1 VGASPAPLTRSRVS
15 AAERERIAE
24 RLRGACADERLS
36 VETFIARL
44 DSVYSVRTHADLAQ
58 LVADI
63 PEPSWLS
70 RTCLEAVTVTSR
82 WLHQV
87 GAAWREPRAVPLV
100 LPNREQVVLGRSR
113 TCDRV
118 VLSPT
123 VSRRHALLRHV
134 EGRWLIQDCG
144 SANGTFLNGWRV
156 EAETEVHTGDELA
169 VGDVRFVVQ
178 SAPADLRHVRD
189 EASPA
194 P

>member
-1 VGASPAPLTRSRVS
+1 VGAGSAPLAHPRVS

-58 LVADI
+58 LIADL

-82 WLHQV
+82 WLQQI
-87 GAAWREPRAVPLV
+87 GTAWREPRTVPLV
-100 LPNREQVVLGRSR
+100 LPQRDHVVLGRSR
-113 TCDRV
+113 SCDRV
-118 VLSPT
+118 VLNPT

-134 EGRWLIQDCG
+134 EDRWLIEDCG
-144 SANGTFLNGWRV
+144 SANGTYLNGWRV
-156 EAETEVHTGDELA
+156 DAATEIRPGDELA

-178 SAPADLRHVRD
+178 PVSAGVRRVTG
-189 EASPA
+189 EASRVP
-194 P
+194 

>member
-1 VGASPAPLTRSRVS
+1 VIRPRVS

-44 DSVYSVRTHADLAQ
+44 DSVYAVRTHADLAQ

-63 PEPSWLS
+63 PEPNWLS

-87 GAAWREPRAVPLV
+87 GTAWRQPRSVPLV

-113 TCDRV
+113 SCDRV
-118 VLSPT
+118 VLHPT
-123 VSRRHALLRHV
+123 VSRRHALLRQA

-156 EAETEVHTGDELA
+156 DAEMEIRPGDELA
-169 VGDVRFVVQ
+169 VGDVRFVLQVP
-178 SAPADLRHVRD
+178 PAGVRRVTG
-189 EASPA
+189 EASPV

>member
-1 VGASPAPLTRSRVS
+1 MSLDAPASLRQYPVVGASPAPQTRSRVS

-63 PEPSWLS
+63 PEPNWLS
-70 RTCLEAVTVTSR
+70 RTCLDAVTSASR

-100 LPNREQVVLGRSR
+100 
-113 TCDRV
+113 
-118 VLSPT
+118 
-123 VSRRHALLRHV
+123 
-134 EGRWLIQDCG
+134 
-144 SANGTFLNGWRV
+144 
-156 EAETEVHTGDELA
+156 
-169 VGDVRFVVQ
+169 
-178 SAPADLRHVRD
+178 
-189 EASPA
+189 
-194 P
+194 

>member
-1 VGASPAPLTRSRVS
+1 VVRPRVS

-44 DSVYSVRTHADLAQ
+44 DSVYAVRTHADLAQ

-63 PEPSWLS
+63 PEPNWLS

-82 WLHQV
+82 WLRQV
-87 GAAWREPRAVPLV
+87 GTAWREPRTFPLV

-118 VLSPT
+118 VLNPT
-123 VSRRHALLRHV
+123 VSRRHALLRQV
-134 EGRWLIQDCG
+134 EGRWLIRDCG
-144 SANGTFLNGWRV
+144 SVNGTFLNGWRV
-156 EAETEVHTGDELA
+156 DAETEIRSGDELA
-169 VGDVRFVVQ
+169 IGDVRFVIQ
-178 SAPADLRHVRD
+178 SAPAEWRRVTG
-189 EASPA
+189 EASPM

>member
-1 VGASPAPLTRSRVS
+1 MGVSSAPVIRPRVS
-15 AAERERIAE
+15 AAERERVAE

-44 DSVYSVRTHADLAQ
+44 DSVYSVRTQADLAQ

-70 RTCLEAVTVTSR
+70 RTCLDAVTVTSR

-87 GAAWREPRAVPLV
+87 GSAWREPRAITLV
-100 LPNREQVVLGRSR
+100 LPDREQVVLGRSR
-113 TCDRV
+113 SCDRV
-118 VLSPT
+118 ILSPT
-123 VSRRHALLRHV
+123 VSRRHALLRQV

-144 SANGTFLNGWRV
+144 SVNGTFLNGWRV
-156 EAETEVHTGDELA
+156 QCETEIRPGDELA

-178 SAPADLRHVRD
+178 QAPAGVRRVTG
-189 EASPA
+189 EASPV

>member
-1 VGASPAPLTRSRVS
+1 LIRSRVS

-63 PEPSWLS
+63 PEPGWLS

-87 GAAWREPRAVPLV
+87 GTAWREPRAIPLV
-100 LPNREQVVLGRSR
+100 LPNRDQVVLGRSR
-113 TCDRV
+113 SCDRV

-123 VSRRHALLRHV
+123 VSRRHALLRQV

-156 EAETEVHTGDELA
+156 GAETEIHAGDELV
-169 VGDVRFVVQ
+169 VGDARFVVQ
-178 SAPADLRHVRD
+178 PAPVEARRITD
-189 EASPA
+189 EASPV